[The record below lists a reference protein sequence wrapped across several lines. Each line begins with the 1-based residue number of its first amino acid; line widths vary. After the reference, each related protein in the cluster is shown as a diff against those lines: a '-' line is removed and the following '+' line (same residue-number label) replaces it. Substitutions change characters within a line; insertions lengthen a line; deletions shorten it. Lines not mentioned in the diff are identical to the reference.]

1 MEGATGTK
9 TSNGAAHGARLLLIL
24 SSERS
29 GSTLTRVILGAHS
42 RIVAPQE
49 LFLMR
54 YPDYRTWRR
63 EKPVAIESMVE
74 FFHLIGQPKPTAEI
88 DDACKDLTI
97 PQVYSWMLD
106 FLAPDMFLL
115 DKTPAYAN
123 EGATLRRSL
132 VLAPLYVW
140 LLRHPLGVIESHVR
154 IKRDERL
161 AAGGWK
167 ALRRWIWHEVA
178 RAAARL
184 NDGMTPL
191 AHQRETKWVV
201 QQTIIREFLATVQ
214 PAQQVQIRFEHLV
227 RDPDTVVERLCEAI
241 GIPLEPAM
249 LEGIGERR
257 RMNVHL
263 GDPNFHKH
271 TKVEARMADTWRG
284 RFSEKCL
291 TLETRRL
298 MDALGML
305 G

>member
-1 MEGATGTK
+1 M
-9 TSNGAAHGARLLLIL
+9 SNGAPKGARLLLIL

-54 YPDYRTWRR
+54 YPDYRSWRR
-63 EKPVAIESMVE
+63 DKPVAIESMVE
-74 FFHLIGQPKPTAEI
+74 FFHLAGKPKSTPEI

-97 PQVYSWMLD
+97 PQVYDWMLG
-106 FLAPDMFLL
+106 FLEPDMFLL

-123 EGATLRRSL
+123 DGATLRRSL
-132 VLAPLYVW
+132 VLSPFYVW

-167 ALRRWIWHEVA
+167 AIRRRVWHEVA
-178 RAAARL
+178 RAAARF
-184 NDGMTPL
+184 NQGMTPL

-201 QQTIIREFLATVQ
+201 QQIIIREFLATV
-214 PAQQVQIRFEHLV
+214 PPTQQTRIRFEELV
-227 RDPDTVVERLCEAI
+227 RDPDTVVNRLCEAI
-241 GIPLEPAM
+241 HIPCEPAM
-249 LEGIGERR
+249 LDVIGEQR

-271 TKVEARMADTWRG
+271 TRVESQMAEAWQQRY
-284 RFSEKCL
+284 SESSL

-298 MDALGML
+298 MDALGMNDR
-305 G
+305 